1 MSLKSKLLSVSFLFL
16 GGGRGGGDFFG
27 ESSRFFSRWWK
38 TDRNVDIMRQSEGP
52 KTWVTFG
59 ISTVGYRHWEGAWTL
74 SQADWMQQW
83 ICASVLGKTCTHL
96 HDEGKTAFVWENCS
110 GVTEYKLPDVA
121 KFLFFFFFSPDL
133 KCWLKYVT
141 DKYMHWC
148 MVSAA
153 VWLPPLK
160 YKKNKAPSTQPQ
172 TGHIRHR
179 AAVHARIICTCI
191 ASQTTAGVP
200 SLGSAGQVGNHRS
213 NDHAWQR

>member
-1 MSLKSKLLSVSFLFL
+1 
-16 GGGRGGGDFFG
+16 
-27 ESSRFFSRWWK
+27 
-38 TDRNVDIMRQSEGP
+38 MRQSEGP

-74 SQADWMQQW
+74 SQANWMQQW

-121 KFLFFFFFSPDL
+121 KFLFFFFFSPL
-133 KCWLKYVT
+133 SWNAGWNMLQTNTCT
-141 DKYMHWC
+141 D
-148 MVSAA
+148 
-153 VWLPPLK
+153 VWSLQPYGCHLWNT
-160 YKKNKAPSTQPQ
+160 KKNKAPSTQPQ